1 MKNFFAAFLVLA
13 LLSGCG
19 ITEMAREAR
28 ENLRKTG
35 TAVHLQVLTV
45 ALQQMLAPAN
55 TENLTPPVRMFPY
68 GKTFSQEANPMEIT
82 EVCHSFLVDVKHG
95 GQTEKA
101 SPTEEDLRLKGRKI
115 SLAATGVIASF
126 IPDEK
131 LEEIIEEQIIRGGR
145 YEDTAY
151 VILLTRYLY
160 LRDFFL
166 ASIVDKSERVNLDS
180 VRKAAAYFSDI
191 KYIAQLSF
199 VDRIKLHVAQFVP
212 VTNGPDGETTDPTT
226 RFEDLDVAINRT
238 EYKLLARRAL
248 RRFEKDEALKEQLYN
263 TEEGRQLL
271 SVFQAE

>member
-1 MKNFFAAFLVLA
+1 MKSFVSAVVALA
-13 LLSGCG
+13 LLSSCG
-19 ITEMAREAR
+19 ITDMAKEAR

-35 TAVHLQVLTV
+35 NAVHLQVLTV

-82 EVCHSFLVDVKHG
+82 EVCHTFLVDVKHG

-101 SPTEEDLRLKGRKI
+101 TPTADDLRLPGRKI

-131 LEEIIEEQIIRGGR
+131 LEEIIQEQIVRGGR

-151 VILLTRYLY
+151 VILLTRYTY

-180 VRKAAAYFSDI
+180 VRKAAGYFADI
-191 KYIAQLSF
+191 KYIAQLPF
-199 VDRIKLHVAQFVP
+199 LDRIKLHVAQFVP
-212 VTNGPDGETTDPTT
+212 VTNGPTVEGEAPTM
-226 RFEDLDVAINRT
+226 RFEDLDVTASPT
-238 EYKLLARRAL
+238 EYKALARKAL

-263 TEEGRQLL
+263 TPEGRELL
-271 SVFQAE
+271 AVFQAE